1 MPSRYLEVFRS
12 RRLAVILLL
21 GFSSG
26 LPLALTGGT
35 LQAWMTVEGVDLS
48 TIGVF
53 TLVGLP
59 YVWKFLWAPAMDRCV
74 PRRARANRRARC
86 RGLSPGDARIR
97 SSRTGSGRRVGVD
110 SRSRVAQHLRP

>member
-1 MPSRYLEVFRS
+1 MPSPYLEVFRS

-35 LQAWMTVEGVDLS
+35 LQAWMTVEGIDLS

-59 YVWKFLWAPAMDRCV
+59 YTWKVLWAPTMDRFV
-74 PRRARANRRARC
+74 PPF
-86 RGLSPGDARIR
+86 L
-97 SSRTGSGRRVGVD
+97 GRRRGWL
-110 SRSRVAQHLRP
+110 SMTQASLVAGIGAM